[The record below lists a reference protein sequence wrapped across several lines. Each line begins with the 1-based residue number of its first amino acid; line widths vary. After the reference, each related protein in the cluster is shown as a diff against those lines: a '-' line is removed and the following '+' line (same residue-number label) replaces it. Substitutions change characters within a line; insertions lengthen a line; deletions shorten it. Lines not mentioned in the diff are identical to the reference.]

1 MNAEVQQVSQ
11 RLQRAEA
18 ELRTAKAALDQSQ
31 EEIQSLSRRLQQ
43 SESLLQAS
51 KSRGEEEVDAAPAS
65 ISESSHLER
74 DGQARSRPDQSS
86 ELAEGRDLSVTCE
99 SGAGEM
105 ERKLSERVTEL
116 EKEVC
121 VCVGVCV
128 WARVSASEYIVAL

>member
-1 MNAEVQQVSQ
+1 MSQ
-11 RLQRAEA
+11 RLQRVEA
-18 ELRTAKAALDQSQ
+18 ELRTAKDALDQSQ

-51 KSRGEEEVDAAPAS
+51 KSRGEEEVDAASAS
-65 ISESSHLER
+65 ISESSHVER
-74 DGQARSRPDQSS
+74 DAPGQSS
-86 ELAEGRDLSVTCE
+86 EPAEGRDLSATCE
-99 SGAGEM
+99 SGAGET

-128 WARVSASEYIVAL
+128 GARVCF